1 MSQNTIMHHA
11 PAFSDLSAARTVA
24 SLFGVLAGIGGI
36 THGVGEVLQ
45 GNVAPD
51 GILIDSWTQGPIAT
65 NMGGEPG
72 MTIIPNMLAT
82 GILNIIMSA
91 AVIIWAA
98 AFVERKHGGRILILL
113 SLAMLLLGGGFGP
126 PLIGILAGVAGTRLG
141 APRSD
146 RRWPRILAKLWPVTF
161 IVAASAG
168 TFLVIGS
175 LILVFI
181 FGVDNDELFLN
192 SFYLTVLSL
201 LLTVLLAPAYDAAD
215 TDRVAIA

>member
-1 MSQNTIMHHA
+1 MQNESA
-11 PAFSDLSAARTVA
+11 SRELSGAGAVA

-45 GNVAPD
+45 GNVAPE
-51 GILIDSWTQGPIAT
+51 GLIINSWTQGPIAT

-82 GILNIIMSA
+82 GILNIIVSA

-98 AFVERKHGGRILILL
+98 AFVQRRHGGRILILL
-113 SLAMLLLGGGFGP
+113 SLAMLLVGGGFCP
-126 PLIGILAGVAGTRLG
+126 PLIGVLAGVAGTRIG
-141 APRSD
+141 AVD
-146 RRWPRILAKLWPVTF
+146 TGRRWPRILAKLWPVTF
-161 IVAASAG
+161 IVAAIAG
-168 TFLVIGS
+168 IFLVIGS

-192 SFYLTVLSL
+192 SFYITVLSL
-201 LLTVLLAPAYDAAD
+201 LLTVLLGPAYDAAD
-215 TDRVAIA
+215 SDRVTLA